1 MIMPRILGETLKAWH
16 LLVAVVLQSGALIAG
31 GTWWAATKSAEI
43 QSLQAFDVV
52 VNAQLKAVATDVNRI
67 DMEGSR
73 IWSAHIPNEERSS
86 AKTDIRLSNIEE
98 KFNTMNLQMAR
109 LIVLSEQNQRLL
121 NGNQLRP

>member
-1 MIMPRILGETLKAWH
+1 MPRILGETLKAWH
-16 LLVAVVLQSGALIAG
+16 LLVAVLLQSGALIAG

-52 VNAQLKAVATDVNRI
+52 VNAQLKAMTVDVGRI

-73 IWSAHIPNEERSS
+73 IWASHIPSEERAS
-86 AKTDIRLSNIEE
+86 AKTDARLSNIED
-98 KFNTMNLQMAR
+98 KFNVLNLAMTR
-109 LIVLSEQNQRLL
+109 LIVLSEQNQKLL

>member
-1 MIMPRILGETLKAWH
+1 MIMPRTLGDTLKVWH
-16 LLVAVVLQSGALIAG
+16 LLIAVIVQSGALIAG
-31 GTWWAATKSAEI
+31 GAWWAATKSAEV

-52 VNAQLKAVATDVNRI
+52 VNAQLKAVSTDVARI

-73 IWSAHIPNEERSS
+73 VWANRIPSEERAN
-86 AKTDIRLSNIEE
+86 AKTDMRLSNIED
-98 KFNTMNLQMAR
+98 KFNTMNLQLAR